1 MVMRKIVPFWGILL
15 SAVFFSC
22 SGKWPPKIALNEV
35 EAQSSPGNAVLGN
48 GLFAR
53 IKTTRGE
60 IIVRLEYEKAP
71 LTVCNFVA
79 LAEGKM
85 TFCAGKPFYNGL
97 TFHRVISKANGDAQD
112 FMIQGGDP
120 LGNGQGG
127 PGYQFPDEFD
137 PGLRHDGPGI
147 LSMANA
153 GPGTNGS
160 QFFITLVAT
169 PWLDDHH
176 TVFGRVVE
184 GQQVVNFVKQ
194 GDKIESVT
202 IVRNGSAAQ
211 AFKADQAAFDGFL
224 ATAKEAAAARAK
236 ARREADLA
244 VIAAKYPELNL
255 VLPEPG
261 VLTEPGVRAE
271 IRYAI
276 QKAGNGDKPRPGST
290 VRVSY
295 TGMFIT
301 GEVFDASDAHGG
313 PLEFTAGTGQ
323 VITGWD
329 RLVLDMKAG
338 EKRLAVIP
346 PELAYGERGAGNGV
360 IPPNSFLVFEME
372 LVEIR

>member
-1 MVMRKIVPFWGILL
+1 MIMRKIVPFCGSILL

-22 SGKWPPKIALNEV
+22 SEKWPPKIALNEV
-35 EAQSSPGNAVLGN
+35 EAQSSPGDAVLGD

-53 IKTTRGE
+53 IKTNRGE
-60 IIVRLEYEKAP
+60 ILIRLEYEKAP

-97 TFHRVISKANGDAQD
+97 TFHRVISKANGDARN

-120 LGNGQGG
+120 LGNGRGG

-137 PGLRHDGPGI
+137 PGLRHNGPGI

-169 PWLDDHH
+169 PWLDDLH

-184 GQQVVNFVKQ
+184 GQQVVNVVKQ

-202 IVRNGSAAQ
+202 IVRNGPGAQ
-211 AFKADQAAFDGFL
+211 AFKADQAAFDSRL
-224 ATAKEAAAARAK
+224 AAAKANAAARAK
-236 ARREADLA
+236 TRRDADLA
-244 VIAAKYPELNL
+244 QIAAKYPGLTG
-255 VLPEPG
+255 VLSEPG
-261 VLTEPGVRAE
+261 GQAGIMYT
-271 IRYAI
+271 I
-276 QKAGNGDKPRPGST
+276 QKEGGGDKPRPGNT

-323 VITGWD
+323 VIAGWD
-329 RLVLDMKAG
+329 ALVLDMKVG

-346 PELAYGERGAGNGV
+346 PELAYGERGAGNGA

-372 LVEIR
+372 LVGIR

>member
-1 MVMRKIVPFWGILL
+1 MIIDKIVPLWSVILL
-15 SAVFFSC
+15 SAALFSC
-22 SGKWPPKIALNEV
+22 SEKWPPKIALNEV
-35 EAQSSPGNAVLGN
+35 EAQSSPGDAVLGD

-53 IKTTRGE
+53 IKTNRGE

-97 TFHRVISKANGDAQD
+97 TFHRVISRANGDAQD

-120 LGNGQGG
+120 LGNGRGG

-160 QFFITLVAT
+160 QFFITLAAT
-169 PWLDDHH
+169 TWLDDLHA
-176 TVFGRVVE
+176 VFGKVVE
-184 GQQVVNFVKQ
+184 GQQVVNAIKQ
-194 GDKIESVT
+194 GDKIESIT
-202 IVRNGSAAQ
+202 IVRNGSGART
-211 AFKADQAAFDGFL
+211 FKADQAAFDSLL
-224 ATAKEAAAARAK
+224 ATAKENAAARAK

-244 VIAAKYPELNL
+244 HIAAKYPDLTG
-255 VLPEPG
+255 VLKEPG
-261 VLTEPGVRAE
+261 NPAE
-271 IRYAI
+271 ISYAI
-276 QKAGNGDKPRPGST
+276 LKEGGGAKPQPGNT

-313 PLEFTAGTGQ
+313 PLEFTAGIGQ
-323 VITGWD
+323 VIPGWD
-329 RLVLDMKAG
+329 KLILDMKLG

-346 PELAYGERGAGNGV
+346 PELAYGERGAGNGA

-372 LVEIR
+372 LVGIK